1 MMCYADSSFLV
12 AWFHPA
18 DAFAIQVT
26 EWASRNVTDFVWNP
40 ILRAE
45 VRHNLRKLKTGYG
58 RTAWNAYRAC
68 EGTRRLV
75 LDRKS
80 TGDLLNA
87 GDDLSAEKSKDFS
100 AGTWDFVHVAAF
112 LQSKA
117 HYFATLDRLQAE
129 LAFDLVPKSRVKL
142 FSVD

>member
-1 MMCYADSSFLV
+1 MTCYADSSFLL

-18 DAFAIQVT
+18 DQLAVEVT
-26 EWASRNVTDFVWNP
+26 EWARRNVTEFIWNP
-40 ILRAE
+40 ILRSE
-45 VRHNLRKLKTGYG
+45 VRHNLGKLKTSYA

-80 TGDLLNA
+80 IGDLLDA
-87 GDDLSAEKSKDFS
+87 GDELSAEKAKGCS

-112 LQSKA
+112 AQSGA
-117 HYFATLDRLQAE
+117 HYF
-129 LAFDLVPKSRVKL
+129 
-142 FSVD
+142 